1 MLFGHS
7 LRNLKPAMSFM
18 IFAAMSMCLAAP
30 SQAQTND
37 VKNPAPLKSGLNKAV
52 IDSFGTAQFWT
63 FTVQPGHWQLRFSR
77 SGPQEGFS
85 VGSRA
90 GVGAVYAPKT
100 AEAVMD
106 FKEDPSGVVYNGNVK
121 HPTRVVV
128 MVEPAKSP
136 LVRQT
141 TNYTLEASGSVAEG
155 SATTAS
161 GGGDASTPSVV
172 GTYTVN
178 MNDFGVA
185 KFAADGSIVTSS
197 GAKGTWEL
205 FDADTRTYVIMI
217 NGQRQTL
224 TFQPGRGFVDKN
236 EVLVIAVKPHA

>member
-1 MLFGHS
+1 MLFGHP
-7 LRNLKPAMSFM
+7 LKNLNRALFFIAMSA
-18 IFAAMSMCLAAP
+18 INVCLAAP

-37 VKNPAPLKSGLNKAV
+37 VKNPAPLKPGLNKAV
-52 IDSFGTAQFWT
+52 IDSFGSEQFWA
-63 FTVQPGHWQLRFSR
+63 FTVQPGHWQLRFGR

-85 VGSRA
+85 VGSRV

-100 AEAVMD
+100 PECTMD
-106 FKEDPSGVVYNGNVK
+106 FKEDASGVLYNGNVK

-141 TNYTLEASGSVAEG
+141 NNYTLEATGSVAEG
-155 SATTAS
+155 SASTAS
-161 GGGDASTPSVV
+161 GESSTPSVV
-172 GTYTVN
+172 GAYTIG
-178 MNDFGVA
+178 MNDLGVA

-205 FDADTRTYVIMI
+205 FDADTRTYVIVI
-217 NGQRQTL
+217 SGQRLTL

-236 EVLVIAVKPHA
+236 EVLVIAVKPKA

>member
-7 LRNLKPAMSFM
+7 LKNLKPAMSFM
-18 IFAAMSMCLAAP
+18 IFAAISVCLVAP

-37 VKNPAPLKSGLNKAV
+37 VKNPAPLKPGLNKAV
-52 IDSFGTAQFWT
+52 IDSFGSEQFWT

-85 VGSRA
+85 VGSRV

-100 AEAVMD
+100 AEATID

-128 MVEPAKSP
+128 MIEPAKSP

-141 TNYTLEASGSVAEG
+141 NNYTLEATGSVAEG
-155 SATTAS
+155 SAANAS
-161 GGGDASTPSVV
+161 GDSSTPSVV
-172 GTYTVN
+172 GSYNVN
-178 MNDFGVA
+178 TNDYGVA

-205 FDADTRTYVIMI
+205 FDADTRTYVITI
-217 NGQRQTL
+217 NAQRMTL